1 MRFMVVFSL
10 LPFLVGFG
18 IFIQSIHSAI
28 YRLTAPLGQQL
39 GEGFSYTEC
48 ILKCKL
54 KCKEAAIDS
63 VTKKCKCIE
72 KEEANDDDSN
82 FGNKIVEDKNEVLV
96 VIDLISFKFI
106 CEKRFPL

>member
-1 MRFMVVFSL
+1 M
-10 LPFLVGFG
+10 FLVGFG
-18 IFIQSIHSAI
+18 ILFIQSIHSAI
-28 YRLTAPLGQQL
+28 YRLTSPLGQQT

-72 KEEANDDDSN
+72 KKEENDDGN
-82 FGNKIVEDKNEVLV
+82 KVGNKIVEDKNEVLV
-96 VIDLISFKFI
+96 VRLYFI
-106 CEKRFPL
+106 